1 MMTKRR
7 GVTDDRRAHRGHGAP
22 KIDRPTVSVLVPTL
36 NVADTIT
43 PLISMLKESESVLDV
58 VVVDDG
64 SIDGTP
70 EIAGQAGA
78 EVVMSTLLGKG
89 ASMVDGLR
97 SVRGEIVLFVDGDL
111 TEVCLDFVERMTAP
125 IREDKADMVK
135 AKFTRDPGRVTLL
148 TARPLLSSF
157 FPELARFEQP
167 LTGIVAVRRT
177 LLHNLRF
184 ENDYGVDVGMLVD
197 ASMKHARIV
206 EVDIGHIGDKS
217 QSPADLGEMATQI
230 ARVILDRA
238 WRYDRFSINAVREM
252 EEVERR
258 ARAQL
263 LPSADSSAQPR
274 FALICMDGVLL
285 DGHFVTELAERV
297 GARWE
302 LSRFLDNQVLSDDER
317 TTAVASLFAGVNQET
332 FEETARS
339 IPLSPGAVETVVG
352 LRRAGYRVGIVT
364 DSFDVAAEIVRR
376 RVFADFRVAHLMR
389 FHHGVATGQVT
400 LSPATCVPD
409 GCGEHACCKS
419 NVVRQLQKSA
429 GLDPEQSLAVGD
441 TERDLCLLR
450 AVGTPVAYRPKS
462 APVAEAAR
470 YTIARSLTELLDIL
484 DIEHESKIDDGATQ
498 GPAAAAPEQTAE
510 GLPV

>member
-1 MMTKRR
+1 MKHRDVTGDHRGTPKKRR
-7 GVTDDRRAHRGHGAP
+7 TPNAAPERA
-22 KIDRPTVSVLVPTL
+22 VSVLVPAL
-36 NVADTIT
+36 NVADTIE
-43 PLISMLKESESVLDV
+43 PLVSMLRSSDVVAEV

-70 EIAGQAGA
+70 RVAEHAGA
-78 EVVMSTLLGKG
+78 RVVMSTLLGKG

-97 SVRGEIVLFVDGDL
+97 TVGGEIVLFVDGDL
-111 TEVCLDFVERMTAP
+111 TEVHDDLVEKMTRP
-125 IREDKADMVK
+125 ILEGEADMVK

-167 LTGIVAVRRT
+167 LSGIVAARRT
-177 LLHNLRF
+177 VLHNLRF

-206 EVDIGHIGDKS
+206 EVDIGHIGDQD
-217 QSPADLGEMATQI
+217 QSLTALGEMATQI

-238 WRYDRFSINAVREM
+238 WRYDRFTINAVREM

-263 LPSADSSAQPR
+263 LPSAEETTQAK
-274 FALICMDGVLL
+274 FALLCMDGVLL
-285 DGHFVTELAERV
+285 DGRFVVELAERV
-297 GARWE
+297 GAQWE
-302 LSRFLDNQVLSDDER
+302 LSRFLDSEVLPDEER
-317 TTAVASLFAGVNQET
+317 ATAIASLFAGVNQET

-339 IPLSPGAVETVVG
+339 MPLCPGAVETVVA

-400 LSPATCVPD
+400 LSPAMCSEE
-409 GCGEHACCKS
+409 GCSEHSCCKS
-419 NVVRQLQKSA
+419 NVVRQLHRSA
-429 GLDPEQSLAVGD
+429 GLDPEQTLAVGD
-441 TERDLCLLR
+441 TERDICLLR
-450 AVGTPVAYRPKS
+450 AVGTPIAFRPQS
-462 APVAEAAR
+462 TIVSEAAR
-470 YTIARSLTELLDIL
+470 YTVTESLTEMLDLLG
-484 DIEHESKIDDGATQ
+484 IEHAGDSAIAQ
-498 GPAAAAPEQTAE
+498 GSDAERTSPAETTEFPI
-510 GLPV
+510 

>member
-1 MMTKRR
+1 MTKRR
-7 GVTDDRRAHRGHGAP
+7 DVRDDRRASKSQDAP
-22 KIDRPTVSVLVPTL
+22 QTDQRTVSVLVPAL
-36 NVADTIT
+36 NDADTIT
-43 PLISMLKESESVLDV
+43 PLVQMLKASDLVVEV

-70 EIAGQAGA
+70 EVAGQAGA
-78 EVVMSTLLGKG
+78 QVVMSTLLGKG
-89 ASMVDGLR
+89 ASLVDGLR
-97 SVRGEIVLFVDGDL
+97 SIRGEIVFFVDGDL
-111 TEVCLDFVERMTAP
+111 TEVCSDIVEKMTAP
-125 IREDKADMVK
+125 IREGQADMVK

-167 LTGIVAVRRT
+167 LSGIVAVRRSV
-177 LLHNLRF
+177 LNNLRF

-197 ASMKHARIV
+197 AAMKHARIV
-206 EVDIGHIGDKS
+206 EIDIGHIGDKS
-217 QSPADLGEMATQI
+217 QSPTDLEEMATQI

-263 LPSADSSAQPR
+263 LPSADEAAQNK
-274 FALICMDGVLL
+274 FALLCMDGVLL
-285 DGHFVTELAERV
+285 EGNFVAELAERV

-302 LSRFLDNQVLSDDER
+302 LSRFLDNEVLADDER
-317 TTAVASLFAGVNQET
+317 TTAVASLFAGVNQTT

-339 IPLSPGAVETVVG
+339 IPLGPGAMETVVA

-400 LSPATCVPD
+400 LSPAMCVPD
-409 GCGEHACCKS
+409 GCAEHGCCKS
-419 NVVRQLQKSA
+419 NVVRQLQRSA
-429 GLDPEQSLAVGD
+429 GLDPDQSVAVGE
-441 TERDLCLLR
+441 TARDICLLN
-450 AVGTPVAYRPKS
+450 AVGTPVAFRPKS
-462 APVAEAAR
+462 AAVSEAAR
-470 YTIARSLTELLDIL
+470 YTIARSLTELLDLL
-484 DIEHESKIDDGATQ
+484 DIEHTSQIAVDGADDV
-498 GPAAAAPEQTAE
+498 AAASETAE
-510 GLPV
+510 QPA

>member
-1 MMTKRR
+1 MKHRDVAGDR
-7 GVTDDRRAHRGHGAP
+7 GAGKTGGAS
-22 KIDRPTVSVLVPTL
+22 RTQERTVSVLVPTL
-36 NVADTIT
+36 NVADTLG
-43 PLISMLKESESVLDV
+43 PLVAMLKASDLVAEI

-70 EIAGQAGA
+70 RVAEQAGA
-78 EVVMSTLLGKG
+78 KVVMSTLLGKG
-89 ASMVDGLR
+89 ASLVDGLR
-97 SVRGEIVLFVDGDL
+97 NVGGEIVLFVDGDL
-111 TEVCLDFVERMTAP
+111 TEVCSDLVEKMTAP
-125 IREDKADMVK
+125 IREGQADMVK

-167 LTGIVAVRRT
+167 LGGIVATRRT
-177 LLHNLRF
+177 VLHNLRF

-206 EVDIGHIGDKS
+206 EVDIGHIGDQS
-217 QSPADLGEMATQI
+217 QSLPELGEMATQI

-252 EEVERR
+252 EEIERR

-263 LPSADSSAQPR
+263 LPCAGSVVQEK
-274 FALICMDGVLL
+274 FALLCMDGVLL
-285 DGHFVTELAERV
+285 DGRFVVELAERV

-302 LSRFLDNQVLSDDER
+302 LSRFLDNQILSDDER
-317 TTAVASLFAGVNQET
+317 TTAIASLFAGVNQET

-339 IPLSPGAVETVVG
+339 IPLSPGAVETVVD

-400 LSPATCVPD
+400 LSPAMCAPE
-409 GCGEHACCKS
+409 GCEEHACCKS
-419 NVVRQLQKSA
+419 NVVKQLQRSA
-429 GLDPEQSLAVGD
+429 GLDPAQTLAVGD
-441 TERDLCLLR
+441 TERDICLLR
-450 AVGTPVAYRPKS
+450 AVGTPVAFRPKS
-462 APVAEAAR
+462 VAVAEAAR
-470 YTIARSLTELLDIL
+470 YTIARSLTELLDLL
-484 DIEHESKIDDGATQ
+484 DIDHESRLGHFSAT
-498 GPAAAAPEQTAE
+498 A
-510 GLPV
+510 